1 MNQKPPNL
9 QDKTKETTG
18 RSKDINGKRFAA
30 YSSSGTPQ
38 NVSPTLP
45 NPYLHKGMHLPFPSS
60 CRCREPSPNRYRASG
75 KWSKVSATGR
85 DILGEIVG
93 VEPTPGRNDGELGS
107 KAAETGRKKR
117 SDVAQDFGTAE
128 ERISVSERLRPLD
141 AKEGSLFIF
150 KRWRWGACFEGSAA
164 TEHKGEGA
172 FFSPPPSIGG
182 GLAAS
187 PLLLSSRLQRS
198 SVAASHLTH
207 NLHATSPPP
216 LAGLLSPSPHATA
229 TSGGRR
235 SQQAPPTSRPA
246 GAAASGGCQ
255 GFLQRLPAPPA
266 IASDGCSRPRRA
278 PRLPPTAVGA
288 PPTAAGAPRCYYR
301 LQRLRILPPTPPA
314 AADIALQRLP
324 PPASPATATAVAA
337 SGVHCHSR
345 RQLLAAVVTLRAS
358 AV

>member
-1 MNQKPPNL
+1 MKIKRPRRQILHPLKSVTSSSITTRKKQVSGHDKEIINQNPNLPKSVRKFEGIMNNKYHTEMNQKPPNL

-117 SDVAQDFGTAE
+117 SGDSNGGNQGYGVCMISFVPVFADRCLAE
-128 ERISVSERLRPLD
+128 QQRERR
-141 AKEGSLFIF
+141 
-150 KRWRWGACFEGSAA
+150 
-164 TEHKGEGA
+164 
-172 FFSPPPSIGG
+172 
-182 GLAAS
+182 
-187 PLLLSSRLQRS
+187 
-198 SVAASHLTH
+198 
-207 NLHATSPPP
+207 
-216 LAGLLSPSPHATA
+216 
-229 TSGGRR
+229 GR
-235 SQQAPPTSRPA
+235 
-246 GAAASGGCQ
+246 AAASGGCQ